1 LAYNCI
7 KTETRDHVGLITL
20 NRPEARNALNSE
32 LMGELAD
39 ALRRFDTDDTIGA
52 IVITGNDK
60 AFAAGADI
68 TEMREK
74 SFVDAFR
81 RNFLVDEWD
90 AAARTRK
97 PTIAAVAGY
106 ALGGGCELAM
116 ACDIAF
122 GADTAKFG
130 LPEINL
136 GVCPGLG
143 GTQRLIRIVGKA
155 KAMEMCLTGRFMHAE
170 EAERSGLVAR
180 VFPADDLI
188 EEVVKIAAK
197 IAEKSPLATLAVKE
211 CVNRAHESSLS
222 EGLLFEKRVFH
233 SLFATEDKREGMD
246 AFVENRSPHFRG
258 K

>member
-1 LAYNCI
+1 MAYDCI
-7 KTETRDHVGLITL
+7 KTDTRDHVALITL
-20 NRPEARNALNSE
+20 DRPEARNALNSD
-32 LMGELAD
+32 LMSELAD
-39 ALRRFDTDDTIGA
+39 ALKRFDEDDAIGA
-52 IVITGNDK
+52 ILITGDEK

-68 TEMREK
+68 TEMREQT
-74 SFVDAFR
+74 FVDAFR
-81 RNFLVDEWD
+81 RNFLVDDWE
-90 AAARTRK
+90 ALSRVRK

-116 ACDIAF
+116 MCDIVLC
-122 GADTAKFG
+122 ADNAKFG

-136 GVCPGLG
+136 GICPGLG

-170 EAERSGLVAR
+170 EAERSGLVAKIY
-180 VFPADDLI
+180 PAEDLI
-188 EEVVKIAAK
+188 EEAVKIGAK
-197 IAEKSPLATLAVKE
+197 IAEKSPLAALAVKE
-211 CVNRAHESSLS
+211 CVNRAHESSLA

-233 SLFATEDKREGMD
+233 SLFATEDQREGMD